1 MAKTK
6 KKPAPKK
13 ADRFST
19 QANLEAFVRYGG
31 QLGELARMAR
41 DTKADAEVRARDSI
55 AAGDA
60 IAQSAKTATP
70 ELQRIYDSSLGEMAK
85 RKGIMESQ
93 LSGLG
98 QAANP
103 YRAGGLFASTNT
115 ENRTSGEKASAL
127 RELVGRRQDAISGAR
142 FGAQQARQQG
152 DSDVA
157 KIREKMLDVQAESGA
172 YQAGRIGDLTE
183 AERKRA
189 TQVQMNREDNA
200 QADRNSRRSANVQRE
215 KTAAQLAKEKRN
227 KGPKLQTA
235 DKHTSVRSE
244 IDRAIAAAKQIK
256 ATGQSRSIAAQYL
269 TSDRPSKSS
278 TDTAGNTVNTP
289 GRKAND
295 ELTASVALD
304 LAYDGHISRRNVQRL
319 HDQRF
324 SLKTLGLADR
334 TGGGKK
340 PKPRSK
346 SGKPVS
352 TVSVPAR
359 PFG

>member
-6 KKPAPKK
+6 KRPATKK

-41 DTKADAEVRARDSI
+41 DTKADAEVRARDSV

-93 LSGLG
+93 LAGLG

-127 RELVGRRQDAISGAR
+127 RELVGRRQDAISSAR

-183 AERKRA
+183 AQRKRA
-189 TQVQMNREDNA
+189 LQVQLNREDNA
-200 QADRNSRRSANVQRE
+200 QSDRNSRRSANVQRE
-215 KTAAQLAKEKRN
+215 KTAAQQKKN

-235 DKHTSVRSE
+235 DKHTSVRAE

-256 ATGQSRSIAAQYL
+256 ATGQSRGIAAQYL

-340 PKPRSK
+340 PKPKSK

-352 TVSVPAR
+352 TVSVPAN